1 MGIRGGLGLAKRFA
15 PGTVISPWGSQYQV
29 GPGNGAV
36 ESQFSLVD
44 PDGAAVLF
52 STQLAAK
59 KTGGTASPVATA
71 FAYGRG
77 RMMYVG
83 FTFENLASA
92 DLLPAFLELMDA
104 TGLSYQATGTNVATT
119 PPLNNTVPTTQLPT
133 KFAPVKTAT
142 ILPASATGQVTDPNI
157 ANASPVK
164 KKGPATG
171 VPPKAAG
178 LTAATPDPTQPPP
191 AASTTPTPSAGPYR
205 LTSVK
210 VTITTGN
217 DNKEALSVMGVTL
230 NRVGDTP
237 TAWTGESLFIGG
249 TYNAANSPEF
259 KTYSDTVFDL
269 TPQDFMR
276 TEGYEYLGQKPWHH
290 LDTTLDTLQ
299 SSGLRLEIWYSPN
312 FILDAWKIDQV
323 ILTLEFKDDQGRLHP
338 TMGNKTVTFS
348 NVSTLL
354 TNSTLALE
362 LETDGFFLPKTVF
375 TRAEVIR
382 MPMP

>member
-1 MGIRGGLGLAKRFA
+1 MGIRGGLGLAQRFA
-15 PGTVISPWGSQYQV
+15 AGTVVAPWGSQYQV

-36 ESQFSLVD
+36 ESQFSLVN
-44 PDGAAVLF
+44 PDGATVLY

-71 FAYGRG
+71 FPYGRG
-77 RMMYVG
+77 RMLYVG

-92 DLLPAFLELMDA
+92 DLFPAFAELIDA
-104 TGLSYQATGTNVATT
+104 TGLSSLATGTAVATT
-119 PPLNNTVPTTQLPT
+119 PPLKDTVPTTQLPT
-133 KFAPVKTAT
+133 KSAPAKTAT

-157 ANASPVK
+157 AAAPAPK
-164 KKGPATG
+164 LKGTATS
-171 VPPKAAG
+171 
-178 LTAATPDPTQPPP
+178 DSTQPPP
-191 AASTTPTPSAGPYR
+191 AASTAPTPSAGPYR

-217 DNKEALSVMGVTL
+217 DNKEALSVVGISL
-230 NRVGDTP
+230 NRVGGTP
-237 TAWTGESLFIGG
+237 TAWTGESLFLGG

-323 ILTLEFKDDQGRLHP
+323 ILTLEFKDDQGNLHP

-354 TNSTLALE
+354 SNSTLALE

-375 TRAEVIR
+375 SRPEVIR